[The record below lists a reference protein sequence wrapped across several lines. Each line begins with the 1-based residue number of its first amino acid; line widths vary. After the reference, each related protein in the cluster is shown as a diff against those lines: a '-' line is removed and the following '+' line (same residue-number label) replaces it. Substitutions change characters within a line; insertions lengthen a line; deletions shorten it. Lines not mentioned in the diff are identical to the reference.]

1 MGRPVMIWFLLRRVG
16 AAVVV
21 LLALSAIVYAL
32 FYLTPGDPSVLAC
45 GRGCNAERL
54 AQTQQKLGLDD
65 PIYVQYWHFLEGLV
79 AGRDYSAG
87 PDVDH
92 CAAPCLGYSFQT
104 DRPVT
109 AMLMERLPV
118 SASLAFGAEAMALLL
133 GVSAGLLSALRRGR
147 PAERILTG
155 VTLLGYSTPV
165 FLIGL
170 VLLLVFCAYLQ
181 WLPFPAYV
189 PLTQNP
195 GEWARN
201 LVLPWLALALI
212 QAAVYA
218 RITRAGALETLVEDH
233 IRTFRAYGLRE
244 RQVIGR
250 HALRGALAPLVTLTA
265 VEVAQ
270 VMTAAVLTETMFG
283 LPGVGKL
290 TVESVN
296 SVDLPVVVGVTVLAG
311 TVVVLANTVADLLHA
326 AADPRARPA

>member
-1 MGRPVMIWFLLRRVG
+1 MIWFLARRVG

-21 LLALSAIVYAL
+21 LLALSAIVYGL
-32 FYLTPGDPSVLAC
+32 FYLTPGDPAVLAC
-45 GRGCNAERL
+45 GRGCDAERL
-54 AQTQQKLGLDD
+54 ARTQQKLGLDD
-65 PIYVQYWHFLEGLV
+65 PVQLQYWHFLEGLV
-79 AGRDYSAG
+79 VGRDYSAG

-104 DRPVT
+104 DQPVRT
-109 AMLMERLPV
+109 MLTDRLPV
-118 SASLAFGAEAMALLL
+118 SASLAFGAEMLALLL
-133 GVSAGLLSALRRGR
+133 GISAGLLSALRRGR
-147 PAERILTG
+147 LTERLLTG
-155 VTLLGYSTPV
+155 VTLLGWSTPV

-189 PLTQNP
+189 PLTENP
-195 GEWARN
+195 GEWARD
-201 LVLPWLALALI
+201 LVLPWTALALI

-218 RITRAGALETLVEDH
+218 RISRAGVLETLMEDH

-250 HALRGALAPLVTLTA
+250 HALRGALSPLVTLTA

-283 LPGVGKL
+283 LPGIGKL

-296 SVDLPVVVGVTVLAG
+296 TVDLPVVVGVTVLAG
-311 TVVVLANTVADLLHA
+311 AVVVLANTVADLLHA
-326 AADPRARPA
+326 FVDPRVRLA

>member
-1 MGRPVMIWFLLRRVG
+1 MIWYLLRRL
-16 AAVVV
+16 AAAAVV

-32 FYLTPGDPSVLAC
+32 FYLSPGDPAVLAC
-45 GRGCNAERL
+45 GRGCDGERL
-54 AQTQQKLGLDD
+54 ALTREKLGLDD
-65 PIYVQYWHFLEGLV
+65 PVHLQYWHFLEGLV

-104 DRPVT
+104 DQPVT
-109 AMLMERLPV
+109 TMLLDRLPV
-118 SASLAFGAEAMALLL
+118 SASLAAGAAALALPL

-147 PAERILTG
+147 LTERVMTG
-155 VTLLGYSTPV
+155 VTLLGFATPV

-170 VLLLVFCAYLQ
+170 VLLMVFCAYLQ

-189 PLTQNP
+189 PLTESP
-195 GEWARN
+195 ARWAQN
-201 LVLPWLALALI
+201 LVLPWVALALI

-233 IRTFRAYGLRE
+233 VRTFRAYGLRE
-244 RQVIGR
+244 RQVIRR
-250 HALRGALAPLVTLTA
+250 HALRGALIPLITLTA
-265 VEVAQ
+265 LEVAQ

-283 LPGVGKL
+283 LPGIGKL

-311 TVVVLANTVADLLHA
+311 TVVVVANTVADLLHA
-326 AADPRARPA
+326 AADPRVKLA

>member
-1 MGRPVMIWFLLRRVG
+1 MIWYLLRRMG
-16 AAVVV
+16 AAAVV

-32 FYLTPGDPSVLAC
+32 FYLTPGDPAVLAC
-45 GRGCNAERL
+45 GKGCDGERL
-54 AQTQQKLGLDD
+54 DLTRQKLGLDD
-65 PIYVQYWHFLEGLV
+65 PVHVQYLHFLEGLV

-104 DRPVT
+104 DQPVT
-109 AMLMERLPV
+109 AMLMDRMPV
-118 SASLAFGAEAMALLL
+118 SASLAFGAEALALLL

-147 PAERILTG
+147 ITERVLTG
-155 VTLLGYSTPV
+155 VTLLGFSTPV

-170 VLLLVFCAYLQ
+170 VLLMVFCAQLQ

-189 PLTQNP
+189 PLTENP
-195 GEWARN
+195 AEWARN

-218 RITRAGALETLVEDH
+218 RISRVGALETLVEDH

-265 VEVAQ
+265 VDVAQ

-283 LPGVGKL
+283 LPGIGKL

-311 TVVVLANTVADLLHA
+311 AVVVLANAAADLLHA
-326 AADPRARPA
+326 AVDPRVRLA

>member
-1 MGRPVMIWFLLRRVG
+1 MIWYLLRRTG

-21 LLALSAIVYAL
+21 LLGLSAIVYAL
-32 FYLTPGDPSVLAC
+32 FYLTPGDPAVLAC
-45 GRGCNAERL
+45 GKGCDGERL
-54 AQTQQKLGLDD
+54 ALTRQKLGLDD
-65 PIYVQYWHFLEGLV
+65 SVLLQYWHFLEGLV
-79 AGRDYSAG
+79 VGRDYSAG

-104 DRPVT
+104 DQPVT
-109 AMLMERLPV
+109 AMLLDRMPV
-118 SASLAFGAEAMALLL
+118 STSLAFGAEALALLL

-147 PAERILTG
+147 ITERILTG

-189 PLTQNP
+189 PLTENP

-201 LVLPWLALALI
+201 LILPWLALALI

-218 RITRAGALETLVEDH
+218 RISRVGALETLVEDH

-244 RQVIGR
+244 RQVIRR

-270 VMTAAVLTETMFG
+270 IMTAAVLTETMFG
-283 LPGVGKL
+283 LPGIGKL

-311 TVVVLANTVADLLHA
+311 AVVVLANTAADLLHA
-326 AADPRARPA
+326 VVDPRVRLA